1 MPRLLFADSAK
12 TDLLFYEPFDDGVH
26 VLRVLNHARDIQ
38 NLLIGGD
45 E

>member
-12 TDLLFYEPFDDGVH
+12 TDLLFYEPFDNGVH